1 MTSFSDE
8 IARWKEQ
15 GPDVV
20 PVYYAVDHKDID
32 DLVKIAPVHQDLID
46 FWMQKGCANFN
57 TDSQGRSVSRGLTNQ
72 LLEPS
77 EIIFLIQETFG
88 IVEDLLPH
96 GLPFFNMFDLEHL
109 VINREGKIISPN
121 PDGSGQLVAA
131 NLQEFLA
138 KLVVWPL
145 CYEPEDEI

>member
-1 MTSFSDE
+1 MTISDE
-8 IARWKEQ
+8 ISRWKEH

-20 PVYYAVDHKDID
+20 PVYYAVDQKDID
-32 DLVKIAPVHQDLID
+32 DLVKIAPVHQDLIE
-46 FWMQKGCANFN
+46 FWKQKGCANFN
-57 TDSQGRSVSRGLTNQ
+57 NDSQGRSVSRGLTNQ

-77 EIIFLIQETFG
+77 WIIFLIQETFG

-109 VINREGKIISPN
+109 VINQEGKIIRPH
-121 PDGSGQLVAA
+121 PDGSQQLVSQ
-131 NLQEFLA
+131 NLSEFLQ

-145 CYEPEDEI
+145 CYEREDQD